1 LRLRVVERRIRWKDL
16 QSAEEVFMSNAVV
29 GIRSVRTI
37 ECARLRSLRFDCAD
51 AAAQLRSL
59 LDGQ

>member
-1 LRLRVVERRIRWKDL
+1 L

-37 ECARLRSLRFDCAD
+37 EGARSGRLRFDRAD
-51 AAAQLRSL
+51 TAAQLRSL
-59 LDGQ
+59 LDEQ